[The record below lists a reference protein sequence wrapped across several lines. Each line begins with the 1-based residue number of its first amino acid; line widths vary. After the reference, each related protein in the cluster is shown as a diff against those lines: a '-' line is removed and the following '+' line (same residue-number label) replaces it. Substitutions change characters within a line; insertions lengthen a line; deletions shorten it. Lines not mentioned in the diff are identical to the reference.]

1 MTEHSTH
8 IRHVLLYEFES
19 RHSAAG
25 AHRNLSQV
33 FGTEAPSERC
43 VRAWF
48 QRFKVGNNKLED
60 EPRSGRP
67 TAISFDELKN
77 LAEQHPYEGVRYFA
91 SSLRCLLSTVSN
103 GLRYLGMVKKLGSE
117 EGDMAETLASKFIYQ
132 PRVQLIKLDTTSNY
146 AESGMHSQNDT
157 DSCVSGCARSR
168 AVDAANQVGIEDR
181 DPPTTTTT
189 LPPPCQT
196 CPQPVYRNNCNGVQR
211 PPCPSAAQAN
221 VQTANSGTDCIL
233 TFVCPA
239 GTNAFVWPNGGNT
252 LISYS
257 GTDLVCDGPS
267 GNQWRTDMGLNV
279 ESLSCIGP
287 VPVLGCGFC
296 PTFAQV
302 YVDCTMY
309 GRVDC
314 YPDPATIVADIQRN
328 GAQCDLDVQCPYGAT
343 LHYIVGGGTPVDT
356 FNALATLSC
365 TMAGGKW
372 EFGGV
377 AVDEITCMS
386 DP

>member
-1 MTEHSTH
+1 MGGGSEDPYTIQILVLIISAH
-8 IRHVLLYEFES
+8 ISPGDFQMETFI
-19 RHSAAG
+19 
-25 AHRNLSQV
+25 NLTFRPFDV
-33 FGTEAPSERC
+33 FGGLGACIRIDVAGPLTQLRC
-43 VRAWF
+43 VTELTRVSPRA
-48 QRFKVGNNKLED
+48 QPPTHNS
-60 EPRSGRP
+60 SGISTTLRNWLRNWRNVTL
-67 TAISFDELKN
+67 TAIGAADCYSLYSK
-77 LAEQHPYEGVRYFA
+77 HRPRRYPNHDHHA
-91 SSLRCLLSTVSN
+91 STSLP
-103 GLRYLGMVKKLGSE
+103 
-117 EGDMAETLASKFIYQ
+117 D
-132 PRVQLIKLDTTSNY
+132 
-146 AESGMHSQNDT
+146 
-157 DSCVSGCARSR
+157 
-168 AVDAANQVGIEDR
+168 
-181 DPPTTTTT
+181 
-189 LPPPCQT
+189 
-196 CPQPVYRNNCNGVQR
+196 R

-365 TMAGGKW
+365 TMAGGTST
-372 EFGGV
+372 
-377 AVDEITCMS
+377 I
-386 DP
+386 